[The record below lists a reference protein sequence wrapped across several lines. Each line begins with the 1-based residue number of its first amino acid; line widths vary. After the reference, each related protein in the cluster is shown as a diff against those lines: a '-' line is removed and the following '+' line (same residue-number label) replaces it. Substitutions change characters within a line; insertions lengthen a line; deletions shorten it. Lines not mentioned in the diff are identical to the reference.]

1 MLTTTRLVQLNNYMD
16 DESDN
21 IEEDNISKKKKVI
34 SKKVVMDLKSEELLK
49 EALRKVVKE
58 KIKARE
64 VDDEVE
70 AMVSTCSEF
79 LKSFIIMGYD
89 FEGQS
94 IKPIFYAKNDADAD
108 ALMHYLQKYFMT
120 GYM

>member
-1 MLTTTRLVQLNNYMD
+1 MQTTTRLVQLNNYMN
-16 DESDN
+16 DENDN
-21 IEEDNISKKKKVI
+21 IKEDNISKKKKVI

>member
-1 MLTTTRLVQLNNYMD
+1 MN
-16 DESDN
+16 DENDN

-58 KIKARE
+58 KIKARK